1 MPGNGN
7 ITLQPP
13 SMGRSVST
21 ICKKRP
27 QQDELLSFSE
37 VSVSGELLLFRSEIP
52 EELELSSS

>member
-7 ITLQPP
+7 ITLQKK
-13 SMGRSVST
+13 SMGRIVST

-37 VSVSGELLLFRSEIP
+37 VSVSGGLLLFRSEVP
-52 EELELSSS
+52 EELSSS